1 MTSRFR
7 RTGPLRRALVS
18 RGDAGLTLVELLTT
32 MIIFSLAMAVVFP
45 AVILVQRKVNDLEDT
60 ASSVSEVRLALATI
74 DRQARSGNVLYSPAA
89 EATTG
94 CTGDTATNAGSCMR
108 IYTQANGL
116 QRCVQWQVLADGS
129 GRAVLRSRSW
139 AENWTATPG
148 SVSGWV
154 VIARDLEVPDAA
166 SPATLPFRLQGADTV
181 YDSRLLDVRLAAID
195 ERRGTP
201 TVLEGSLSGRNTN
214 YGYDPGVCSPVPT
227 A

>member
-1 MTSRFR
+1 MTDRSGRPLLR
-7 RTGPLRRALVS
+7 WLRRV
-18 RGDAGLTLVELLTT
+18 RGDAGLTLTELLTT
-32 MIIFSLAMAVVFP
+32 MIVFSLAMAVVFP

-60 ASSVSEVRLALATI
+60 ASSVGEVRLALATI

-94 CTGDTATNAGSCMR
+94 CSGDTATNSGSCMR

-129 GRAVLRSRSW
+129 GNAVLRSRSW
-139 AENWTATPG
+139 AEDWTTTG
-148 SVSGWV
+148 VVSDWS

-166 SPATLPFRLQGADTV
+166 TPATLPFRLQGADTV
-181 YDSRLLDVRLAAID
+181 YDSRLLDVRLAAVD

-201 TVLEGSLSGRNTN
+201 TVLQGSLSGRNTN
-214 YGYDPGVCSPVPT
+214 YGYDPGVCSPVPS

>member
-1 MTSRFR
+1 MTDRSTYPWLLRRLR
-7 RTGPLRRALVS
+7 RT
-18 RGDAGLTLVELLTT
+18 RGDAGLTLTELLTT
-32 MIIFSLAMAVVFP
+32 MIVLSLAMAVVFP

-60 ASSVSEVRLALATI
+60 ASSVGEVRLALATI

-94 CTGDTATNAGSCMR
+94 CVGDTATNAGSCMR

-129 GRAVLRSRSW
+129 GNAVLRSRSW
-139 AENWTATPG
+139 AEDHITTG
-148 SVSGWV
+148 VVSGWS
-154 VIARDLEVPDAA
+154 VIARDLEVPDATT
-166 SPATLPFRLQGADTV
+166 PATLPFRLQGADTV
-181 YDSRLLDVRLAAID
+181 YDSRLLDVRLAAVD

-201 TVLEGSLSGRNTN
+201 TVLQGSLSGRNTN